1 MKEKTLEEKIKR
13 LKTEIEAVHAKLWTD
28 VKTFGEEVL
37 SDIQKK
43 HDLWEQKVENEH
55 LPAFSPHQPADSTS
69 GPFFFAL
76 HPSLLSYLHSH
87 QGNSIG
93 NLTSRVRGDLL
104 ETSLSTLILGLPTE
118 CSKFKPY
125 QEVSLQVT
133 LPPKRKVPLCLF
145 DLREH
150 LRVVVTR
157 RREGS
162 SEGEDVTLSR
172 ALETEPS
179 SPDHLVFSFVPQRDG
194 AFTVC
199 VLANGRH
206 VQGSP
211 LLVPVLREDKYRS
224 LLTEIGLERIEP
236 GEESSQRKSHD
247 SEGGEIESVLP
258 EAAVNSSDAKIEDLK
273 ALMDRELTLEN
284 RYRPPASPLALL
296 TDSGRTQQMVVEYEL
311 QRRLESLGLEK
322 LSPQKEDVKRLE
334 RFTEQLTSA
343 DSVDGI
349 EGIKDKVKSGDVVV
363 KKVTP
368 MKKPDQVLY
377 QPPFS
382 RQTNLGG
389 VGRGRGQLYR
399 RDHQRVEDLM
409 ARCSDIPRQAGRGKC
424 LKKTKKR
431 RQECEEMSEEQAPR
445 VESIKYQDVQQGVK
459 REKMMR
465 KSPMKE
471 MLDGHQ
477 LVPPQPLQHQA
488 APAQGSGDVKNDSRV
503 KQAKNFLSKVSENQD
518 GHQEENFKE
527 QQTQAASILH
537 PEIHQRVFL
546 REARRDEIHQRVSC
560 PKAADGDEVRV
571 ERMSPEKEGP
581 EHVGARSRFH
591 KSGHHPDKWL
601 LLDDQWQHLSHKS
614 NQQIVPYYQSSEVAK
629 NERSRANPRQEKSK
643 KAQNERSERDEYW
656 RKLKQEEKAVG
667 RRGGA
672 RLLERGSAEEARQAG
687 ARSGRHLHKTD
698 LRHQLNA
705 QRTARRIEDLKVQLA
720 VISDL
725 EKNLASNG
733 SIDAKSREEIGKKE
747 EYIVELRRLEN
758 GKLY

>member
-1 MKEKTLEEKIKR
+1 M
-13 LKTEIEAVHAKLWTD
+13 
-28 VKTFGEEVL
+28 
-37 SDIQKK
+37 
-43 HDLWEQKVENEH
+43 
-55 LPAFSPHQPADSTS
+55 
-69 GPFFFAL
+69 
-76 HPSLLSYLHSH
+76 
-87 QGNSIG
+87 
-93 NLTSRVRGDLL
+93 
-104 ETSLSTLILGLPTE
+104 
-118 CSKFKPY
+118 
-125 QEVSLQVT
+125 
-133 LPPKRKVPLCLF
+133 
-145 DLREH
+145 
-150 LRVVVTR
+150 TR

-343 DSVDGI
+343 DSVDET

-389 VGRGRGQLYR
+389 VGRGRGQLNIG
-399 RDHQRVEDLM
+399 DHQRVEDLM

-656 RKLKQEEKAVG
+656 RKLKQEEEAVG
-667 RRGGA
+667 RRGEE
-672 RLLERGSAEEARQAG
+672 RL
-687 ARSGRHLHKTD
+687 
-698 LRHQLNA
+698 
-705 QRTARRIEDLKVQLA
+705 
-720 VISDL
+720 
-725 EKNLASNG
+725 
-733 SIDAKSREEIGKKE
+733 
-747 EYIVELRRLEN
+747 
-758 GKLY
+758 